1 MNRVETSRHILSIV
15 LFVVGVLFFL
25 LLWLG
30 GGNLLLGLVI
40 GAAVELVGL
49 IFFRRGK

>member
-1 MNRVETSRHILSIV
+1 MNRVESNRHILSIA

-30 GGNLLLGLVI
+30 GGNLLAGLLI
-40 GAAVELVGL
+40 GVAVELVGV
-49 IFFRRGK
+49 IFFRRGR